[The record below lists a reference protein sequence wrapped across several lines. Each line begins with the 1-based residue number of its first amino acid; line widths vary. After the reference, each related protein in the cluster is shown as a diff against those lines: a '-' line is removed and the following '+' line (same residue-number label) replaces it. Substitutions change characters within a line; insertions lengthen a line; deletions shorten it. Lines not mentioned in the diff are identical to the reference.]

1 MYTLNALCAKAYQ
14 ELLESGLKEKTVY
27 GANWYIWN
35 RLIREYGGDSI
46 FNETMV
52 YTYCRK
58 HFNKDIF
65 AEARTNLNVIEKRY
79 LLAFN
84 RLIKSSNGEII
95 TKRNL
100 HYYRDFALNEQLS
113 GLLEGYIS
121 KAILDG
127 NSETTINNKKMR
139 IKKFII
145 DIDFANIN
153 SHKIK
158 QYLEEK
164 KRSQRK
170 VSYVTETRLI
180 RNFLVYCYEKKAISR
195 EILLAW
201 PDKMSNNYAKDI
213 PSIYSNDEIKELL
226 KASKNYINEDNH
238 LRNYAI
244 LVLITYS
251 GIRIGDVVSLKIN
264 DVDWRNNNISFIQQ
278 KTKRKHCI
286 PLIPEIGNALINY
299 LINERKAG
307 SMYLFTKEDGNKMIS
322 ASVTTIINN
331 YFCISPIEIEN
342 RHYGPHSL
350 RHSIATNLINK
361 SMDAFSVANVL
372 GHSNIDCVRIYAK
385 VDLVNLRKCV
395 LEGPYNA

>member
-58 HFNKDIF
+58 YFNKDIF
-65 AEARTNLNVIEKRY
+65 AETRTNLSVLEKRY

-95 TKRNL
+95 KKRNL

-121 KAILDG
+121 KAIVDA

-164 KRSQRK
+164 KRSQRN
-170 VSYVTETRLI
+170 VSYVIETRLI

-251 GIRIGDVVSLKIN
+251 GIRISDVVSLKIN
-264 DVDWRNNNISFIQQ
+264 DIDWRNNNISFIQQ

-361 SMDAFSVANVL
+361 SIDAFSVANVL
-372 GHSNIDCVRIYAK
+372 GHSNINCVGIYAK
-385 VDLVNLRKCV
+385 VDLINLRKCV
-395 LEGPYNA
+395 LEAPYNA